1 MRAWRV
7 HEHGDFRKSLVREE
21 CDAPD
26 APAGGVVIDVE
37 AAGVN
42 FPDLLAIAGKYQ
54 VSPVLLPFIP
64 GMEAVGRVTAL
75 GEGSRFKLGQRIIA
89 NGLWGAFA
97 DKMAVDDS
105 YAFAIPDS
113 LNNTDAAAM
122 HVIYQTSYV
131 ALVHRASLQLGET
144 LLVHG
149 ASGGVGTSAI
159 QLGKALGATV
169 IATASSEEK
178 LAIAKRAG
186 ADHLIN
192 YREDDFVSA
201 VKKLT
206 EGKGA
211 DVIYDPVGGD
221 VFDKSSKCIAFGGRL
236 LVIGFASGRI
246 PEITANRILLK
257 NISIVGLHWG
267 AYYHHSPE
275 LVQDTHERLL
285 ALHQEGKIE
294 PILFGDYGISD
305 LPEALAAIAERRSWG
320 KIVVQSDR

>member
-7 HEHGDFRKSLVREE
+7 HEHGDFRKCLVREE
-21 CDAPD
+21 CDAPE
-26 APAGGVVIDVE
+26 APSGGVVIEVE
-37 AAGVN
+37 ASGLN
-42 FPDLLAIAGKYQ
+42 FPDILAIAGKYQ
-54 VSPVLLPFIP
+54 VRPPLPFVP
-64 GMEAVGRVTAL
+64 GMEAAGRVTAV
-75 GEGSRFKLGQRIIA
+75 GEGSRFALGQRIIA
-89 NGLWGAFA
+89 NGLWGSFADQMAVKDSFAFA
-97 DKMAVDDS
+97 V
-105 YAFAIPDS
+105 PDS
-113 LNNTDAAAM
+113 ISSRDAAGM
-122 HVIYQTSYV
+122 HVIYQTSYM

-149 ASGGVGTSAI
+149 GSGGVGTSAI
-159 QLGKALGATV
+159 QIGKAMGAKV

-178 LAIAKRAG
+178 LSICKRAG

-192 YREDDFVSA
+192 YREDDFVAA
-201 VKKLT
+201 VKELT

-267 AYYHHSPE
+267 AYYQHSPE

-285 ALHQEGKIE
+285 DLHQEGKIK

-320 KIVVQSDR
+320 KIVVKSDR